1 MNNKQKKKKNDAHN
15 FKSINSFEKK
25 KGVAQLKL
33 QVRETNIRM
42 KKEISTC

>member
-1 MNNKQKKKKNDAHN
+1 MNNKQKKKNDAHN

-42 KKEISTC
+42 KKEISIC

>member
-1 MNNKQKKKKNDAHN
+1 MNNKQKKNNDAHN

>member
-1 MNNKQKKKKNDAHN
+1 MNNKQKKKNDAHN

-42 KKEISTC
+42 KNEISTC